1 MFLLVELVQQFNQRL
16 QGRNFVNL
24 HNHFGASNFVKAFDI
39 IQRVLFVAKKLTY
52 HPYSTRVQKCKSK
65 CFRLLSE
72 FRWEQNDWDVALF
85 QQTLE
90 QFNPELSRL
99 FFQIVTQIIHH
110 PTFSKYIQE
119 SRTYFKDKRIEVLN
133 PDRRSL
139 ILTIPIFRTL
149 HVIDSFVQMATKLS
163 QIG

>member
-1 MFLLVELVQQFNQRL
+1 MFLLVELIQQFNQRL

-24 HNHFGASNFVKAFDI
+24 HNHFCATNFVKEFDI
-39 IQRVLFVAKKLTY
+39 IQRVLFVAKNWPITHILQEYKN
-52 HPYSTRVQKCKSK
+52 KSK

-85 QQTLE
+85 QRTLE
-90 QFNPELSRL
+90 QFNPELSQL

-110 PTFSKYIQE
+110 PTFSKYIQK
-119 SRTYFKDKRIEVLN
+119 SRTYFKEKRIEVLN

-149 HVIDSFVQMATKLS
+149 HVIDSFAQMTTKLS

>member
-1 MFLLVELVQQFNQRL
+1 
-16 QGRNFVNL
+16 
-24 HNHFGASNFVKAFDI
+24 
-39 IQRVLFVAKKLTY
+39 VLFVAKKLTY

-90 QFNPELSRL
+90 QFNPELSQL

-110 PTFSKYIQE
+110 PTFSKYIRE
-119 SRTYFKDKRIEVLN
+119 SRTYFKEQRVEILN

-139 ILTIPIFRTL
+139 NLTISIFRTL
-149 HVIDSFVQMATKLS
+149 HVIDSFAKMSTKLN
-163 QIG
+163 QNG

>member
-1 MFLLVELVQQFNQRL
+1 MFLLVEQFNQRL

-24 HNHFGASNFVKAFDI
+24 YNYFGAENFMKAFDI
-39 IQRVLFVAKKLTY
+39 IQRVLFVGKKLTY
-52 HPYSTRVQKCKSK
+52 HPYSIRVQKCKSK
-65 CFRLLSE
+65 CFRLPSE
-72 FRWEQNDWDVALF
+72 IRWEQNDWDVALF
-85 QQTLE
+85 QRTLE

-119 SRTYFKDKRIEVLN
+119 SRTYFQEKRSEMLN

-149 HVIDSFVQMATKLS
+149 RIIDSFAAIPTKLS